1 MYYFHVYFYHETSRN
16 KSEYLIGNA
25 FKIHLRAT
33 AISKNCP
40 GVIPPDPANKGRG
53 EGRERRGEGKGKR
66 RDEEGEG
73 RGGARTPQDF
83 WQIAALGLDENSTK
97 ICRAEFCE

>member
-33 AISKNCP
+33 AISKNFP
-40 GVIPPDPANKGRG
+40 GGIPPDPANKGRG
-53 EGRERRGEGKGKR
+53 EERERRGEGKGER

-73 RGGARTPQDF
+73 RGGARTPPRFLADRRP
-83 WQIAALGLDENSTK
+83 WSLSVDSKVLHNACSV
-97 ICRAEFCE
+97 